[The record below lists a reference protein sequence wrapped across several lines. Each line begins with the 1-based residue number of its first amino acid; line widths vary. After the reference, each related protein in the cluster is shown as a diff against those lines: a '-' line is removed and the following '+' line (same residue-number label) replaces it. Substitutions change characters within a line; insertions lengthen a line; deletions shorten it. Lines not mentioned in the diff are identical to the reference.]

1 MDTTIQA
8 CLQSR
13 LGNTKFAQNLQ
24 TTLICKTAKTS
35 FKLYLV
41 TVQNLERHNLDNLLA
56 LRGLLHTADQCKLKV
71 PKKLQKRK
79 STIENED
86 SDTDNDKS
94 KKSAKTPET
103 TSETNSEQKT
113 TDPAAQEPP
122 TTPIAHLR
130 LNFSSLQTQVTSL
143 RSKNA
148 LFSKSA
154 TNNSASSASTKPHAN
169 FNQVIQKFDNLLK
182 YVNSESDSD
191 QKNSSSN
198 TTASS
203 TGNAFTSLFR
213 KNTNTSTS
221 SNFNSKSP
229 VQDLLQQIDS
239 FFDAYFTPYQRSELY
254 ARYQF
259 KYRSV
264 GNDFSLKK
272 WHNGKSEKMAQSCVF
287 KIWRIFLSVR
297 NTFPTSIN
305 PTARY
310 PWPTSYLMTCPQ
322 SRFQTF

>member
-272 WHNGKSEKMAQSCVF
+272 MAKWQ
-287 KIWRIFLSVR
+287 K
-297 NTFPTSIN
+297 
-305 PTARY
+305 
-310 PWPTSYLMTCPQ
+310 
-322 SRFQTF
+322 